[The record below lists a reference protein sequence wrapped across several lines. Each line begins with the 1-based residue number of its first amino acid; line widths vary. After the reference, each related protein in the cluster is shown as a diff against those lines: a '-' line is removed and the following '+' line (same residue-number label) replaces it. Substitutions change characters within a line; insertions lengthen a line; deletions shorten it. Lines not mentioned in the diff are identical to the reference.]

1 MMDKEKVA
9 LKVGAICIGNGG
21 GQSGV
26 ALYKEGVDV
35 ILLNTSSRDLAN
47 EVVPEGVKSYII
59 QDTNNTG
66 RGAGRN
72 REIAK
77 KLFEDFMQSEKLL
90 TSEHF
95 DSFVREK
102 DVIFVIAS
110 SAGGTGSGI
119 APTLAYL
126 LNERYENKV
135 IIIIGILPRLSES
148 INSQQNSIQFF
159 KEIEQLS
166 EMGIKFPY
174 ALFDLEKY
182 SEYDIEEAYTRV
194 AKDVVSMVKVIRG
207 DYSMLTKYGMVDE
220 RNMLTM
226 ITCPGLMTVFAI
238 DDIKQSDIKEKGTQ
252 RIILDK
258 LVNSSNVNA
267 QSDKISKYMG
277 LFLEID
283 DSIDDPVKRS
293 DYREIFAVTGEPF
306 EIFVNYGIAEKPTG
320 SFGVMLTGRTTPY
333 DRLSKAIERVEL
345 HEKARKDK
353 QYSIDE
359 ASKSFRDYSMNDNI
373 GKILGSS
380 NDTPKTVQDST
391 KPKPS
396 FMKPKI

>member
-1 MMDKEKVA
+1 MDKEKVA

-35 ILLNTSSRDLAN
+35 ILLNTSSRDLSS
-47 EVVPEGVKSYII
+47 EVVPDGVNSYII
-59 QDTNNTG
+59 QDTNDTG

-95 DSFVREK
+95 ESFVREK

-119 APTLAYL
+119 APTLSYL
-126 LNERYENKV
+126 INERYPNKV

-159 KEIEQLS
+159 KEIE
-166 EMGIKFPY
+166 EMGEVGVKFPY

-182 SEYDIEEAYTRV
+182 ADLDIEEAYSKV

-226 ITCPGLMTVFAI
+226 ISCPGLMTVFAV
-238 DDIKQSDIKEKGTQ
+238 DAVKQSDIKEHGVQ

-258 LVNSSNVNA
+258 LTTNSNVDA
-267 QSDKISKYMG
+267 QNDKISKYMG

-283 DSIDDPVKRS
+283 ESIDDPVKKS
-293 DYREIFAVTGEPF
+293 IYDDIFNVTGEPF

-333 DRLSKAIERVEL
+333 DRLSKAIDRVEN

-353 QYSIDE
+353 EYSINE
-359 ASKSFRDYSMNDNI
+359 ASKSFMDYAQNDNVD
-373 GKILGSS
+373 KILGSS
-380 NDTPKTVQDST
+380 NT
-391 KPKPS
+391 KPNTTSADKPRPT
-396 FMKPKI
+396 FMKSRLG